1 MLKAA
6 IEKIEQLA
14 KPMTLDVGG
23 KTFANSSFF
32 EIEPKNYY
40 PCPVELS
47 SLESLAVMIQTEAI
61 EKYPGQK
68 LYITIPSFHKAV
80 CFTQTDD
87 ERFHRNTFYVS
98 NMTDVPGFRDGW
110 WDYETAIIK
119 LRSQFEQNEGTQY
132 ILDLLSRISV
142 EDSAE
147 QQDNGVSQSVTVRKG
162 VSLAG
167 REMVKPIVKL
177 CPYRTFQEISQP
189 ESDFLLRVREGN
201 EIGLFEADGGMWK
214 LTARLRIKAFLEVR
228 LKDLI
233 DKGIVFVTL

>member
-14 KPMTLDVGG
+14 KPMILEAGG
-23 KTFANSSFF
+23 KTFSNCEFD
-32 EIEPKNYY
+32 EVEPRRYY
-40 PCPVELS
+40 PSYIILS
-47 SLESLAVMIQTEAI
+47 SLESLALMIQTEAV
-61 EKYPGQK
+61 EKYKGQK
-68 LYITIPSFHKAV
+68 IYVTVSSSSSV
-80 CFTQTDD
+80 NCFMQPDD
-87 ERFHRNTFYVS
+87 ERFHRNKLYIT
-98 NMTDVPGFRDGW
+98 NMADVPGFRDGW

-214 LTARLRIKAFLEVR
+214 LEARRRIKAYLEVR

-233 DKGIVFVTL
+233 ESGLVFVTL